1 MVIEIPSFD
10 RVTIE
15 SQCVNGRFSV
25 GEVMPIDHF
34 ANTAVAPDPMTA
46 SDHSA
51 RLYDRYQTGERDFSD
66 SDFGVLSL
74 AGSCLSY
81 ANFRRSKLKQI
92 DWRAA
97 DLRGIDLSE
106 ANLSRSDLQ
115 DADLRGAALNNVMMF
130 MATLDGA
137 NLQGADLSASSLDL
151 TTLARANLQGANLC
165 GTYLRGIDL
174 GEADL
179 TGAYFDDKTQFD
191 PGFDPIAAGMQT
203 DVTLT
208 VNDLLTHLNQLSK
221 CTSRYLGGSMTA
233 KYWEKSRIE
242 TRYLAAFQVDSA
254 AQITHTESTGAPATL
269 LHLKWTQL
277 WINRFIGNS
286 ARIFQELPNLATEK
300 GLLVITAISVGR
312 CPSNPSECG

>member
-1 MVIEIPSFD
+1 
-10 RVTIE
+10 
-15 SQCVNGRFSV
+15 
-25 GEVMPIDHF
+25 MPIDNI
-34 ANTAVAPDPMTA
+34 AYAAVAADPVTS
-46 SDHSA
+46 SDNSA
-51 RLYDRYQTGERDFSD
+51 MLYDRYQAGERDFSD

-74 AGSCLSY
+74 HGSCLSY

-92 DWRAA
+92 DWSAA

-115 DADLRGAALNNVMMF
+115 AADLRGAAINHVMMF

-174 GEADL
+174 SAADL

-191 PGFDPIAAGMQT
+191 PDFDPIAAGMRT
-203 DVTLT
+203 DVNLT
-208 VNDLLTHLNQLSK
+208 IDDLLTHLNQLSQ
-221 CTSRYLGGSMTA
+221 CTSRYLGGSMTS

-242 TRYLAAFQVDSA
+242 TRYLNAFPVDSTA
-254 AQITHTESTGAPATL
+254 RISYTGSADELATL

-277 WINRFIGNS
+277 WVNRFIGNS
-286 ARIFQELPNLATEK
+286 ARIFQDLPNLATEK
-300 GLLVITAISVGR
+300 GLLVITAG
-312 CPSNPSECG
+312 

>member
-1 MVIEIPSFD
+1 MMIEILYFD
-10 RVTIE
+10 RVTAK
-15 SQCVNGRFSV
+15 SQCMNGSFSV
-25 GEVMPIDHF
+25 GEVMPIDNI
-34 ANTAVAPDPMTA
+34 AYAAIAPDSGAVPN
-46 SDHSA
+46 HSA
-51 RLYDRYQTGERDFSD
+51 RLYDRYQSGERDFSD

-74 AGSCLSY
+74 HGSCLNY

-92 DWRAA
+92 DWSAA

-106 ANLSRSDLQ
+106 ANLSRSDMQ
-115 DADLRGAALNNVMMF
+115 DADLRGAAINNVMMF

-174 GEADL
+174 SEANL

-191 PGFDPIAAGMQT
+191 PDFDPIAAGMRT
-203 DVTLT
+203 EVNLT
-208 VNDLLTHLNQLSK
+208 VDDLLTHLNQLSK

-233 KYWEKSRIE
+233 KYWEKARIE
-242 TRYLAAFQVDSA
+242 TRYLAAFQVDST
-254 AQITHTESTGAPATL
+254 AQITYTASIGEPATL

-286 ARIFQELPNLATEK
+286 ARIFQDLPNLATEK
-300 GLLVITAISVGR
+300 GLLVITAG
-312 CPSNPSECG
+312 

>member
-1 MVIEIPSFD
+1 MPIEIADFD
-10 RVTIE
+10 RVIAK
-15 SQCVNGRFSV
+15 SQYVNGSFSV
-25 GEVMPIDHF
+25 GEVMPIDHI
-34 ANTAVAPDPMTA
+34 AYATIASDPMTGPPEN
-46 SDHSA
+46 SA
-51 RLYDRYQTGERDFSD
+51 MLYERYQSGERDFSD

-74 AGSCLSY
+74 HGSCLSY

-92 DWRAA
+92 DWSAA

-106 ANLSRSDLQ
+106 ANLSRSDMQ

-151 TTLARANLQGANLC
+151 TTLAQANLQGANLC

-174 GEADL
+174 NEANL
-179 TGAYFDDKTQFD
+179 TGAYFDAKTQFNLD
-191 PGFDPIAAGMQT
+191 FDPIAAGMRT
-203 DVTLT
+203 DVNLT
-208 VNDLLTHLNQLSK
+208 VDDLLTHLNQLSK

-242 TRYLAAFQVDSA
+242 TRYLTVFQVDST
-254 AQITHTESTGAPATL
+254 AQIHYTGTAGESATL

-277 WINRFIGNS
+277 WINRFIGHS
-286 ARIFQELPNLATEK
+286 ARIFQDLPNLATEK
-300 GLLVITAISVGR
+300 GLLVITAS
-312 CPSNPSECG
+312 